1 MADQVGYARDKA
13 SLIRRLKRIEGQI
26 RGIQRMID
34 EERYCPEVLVQL
46 AAVRAG
52 LDKVGLELIEGH
64 TRGCLRA
71 AINRNQGDE
80 AIDELMDVLGQF
92 LK

>member
-1 MADQVGYARDKA
+1 MTEPSFVRDKQ

-26 RGIQRMID
+26 RGIQRMVD
-34 EERYCPEVLVQL
+34 EDRYCPEVLVQL

-71 AINRNQGDE
+71 AIARNQGDE
-80 AIDELMDVLGQF
+80 AIDELMEVLAQF

>member
-1 MADQVGYARDKA
+1 MTDTGYADDRLA
-13 SLIRRLKRIEGQI
+13 LIRRLKRIEGQI
-26 RGIQRMID
+26 RGIQRMVD
-34 EERYCPEVLVQL
+34 EDRYCVDVLVQL

-52 LDKVGLELIEGH
+52 LDKVGLALIEGH

-71 AINRNQGDE
+71 AIVTGQGDE
-80 AIDELMDVLGQF
+80 AIDELMDVLAKF

>member
-1 MADQVGYARDKA
+1 MGQAGYSQDKQ

-26 RGIQRMID
+26 RGIQRMVD
-34 EERYCPEVLVQL
+34 EERYCVDVLVQL

-52 LDKVGLELIEGH
+52 LDKVGLALIEDH
-64 TRGCLRA
+64 TRGCVRA
-71 AINRNQGDE
+71 AIARDQGDE